1 MGNVIEIS
9 NLVKEYKSVRA
20 VDGIDL
26 NVREGEIYSLLG
38 PNGAGKT
45 TTVEILE
52 GIRRKTSGKVAVLG
66 LDPVKDR
73 KDLSRRIGI
82 LPQDFNFMANITPA
96 EALSFYKKCL
106 GIRTDVLQILKEV
119 DLYDKKDTPFEN
131 MSGGQ
136 KQKLGLAMAM
146 SNDPEVLFLDE
157 PTAGLDPFSRRN
169 VWGII
174 EKMKGSG
181 KTVFLTTH
189 YLEEAEKL
197 SDRVA
202 FIKQGKIITEG
213 SPEEIIRLNHV
224 GDKVILRSGSD
235 IVSVLKPLG
244 YDVTSEN
251 GSTQVVIKDTNQ
263 FFEIIDTL
271 KENHIDLK
279 DVNMKRESLEDVFM
293 RLVGRVETDES

>member
-106 GIRTDVLQILKEV
+106 GIRADVLQILKEV

>member
-1 MGNVIEIS
+1 LGNVIEIS
-9 NLVKEYKSVRA
+9 SLVKEYKNVRA
-20 VDGIDL
+20 VDNIDL

-52 GIRRKTSGKVAVLG
+52 GIRKKTSGDVTVLN

-106 GIRTDVLQILKEV
+106 GIRTDVIQILKEV
-119 DLYDKKDTPFEN
+119 DLYDKRNTPFEN

-146 SNDPEVLFLDE
+146 SSDPEVLFLDE

-174 EKMKGSG
+174 KKMKESG

-213 SPEEIIRLNHV
+213 SPEEIVRLNHV
-224 GDKVILRSGSD
+224 GDRVILRSTSD
-235 IVSVLKPLG
+235 IVSVLKPMG

-251 GSTQVVIKDTNQ
+251 VSTQVVIKDTSQ
-263 FFEIIDTL
+263 FFEIIDIL

-293 RLVGRVETDES
+293 RLIGRVETDES

>member
-1 MGNVIEIS
+1 LGNVIEIS

-106 GIRTDVLQILKEV
+106 GIRADVLQILKEV

-251 GSTQVVIKDTNQ
+251 GSTQVVIRDTNQ

>member
-1 MGNVIEIS
+1 LGNVIEIS
-9 NLVKEYKSVRA
+9 SLVKEYKNVRA
-20 VDGIDL
+20 VDNIDL

-52 GIRRKTSGKVAVLG
+52 GIRKKTSGDVTVLN
-66 LDPVKDR
+66 LDPVKNR

-106 GIRTDVLQILKEV
+106 GIRTDVIQILKEV
-119 DLYDKKDTPFEN
+119 DLYDKRNTPFEN

-146 SNDPEVLFLDE
+146 SSDPEVLFLDE

-174 EKMKGSG
+174 KKMKESG

-213 SPEEIIRLNHV
+213 SPEEIVRLNHV
-224 GDKVILRSGSD
+224 GDRVILRSTSD
-235 IVSVLKPLG
+235 IVSVLKPMG

-251 GSTQVVIKDTNQ
+251 GSTQVVIKDTSQ
-263 FFEIIDTL
+263 FFEIIDIL

-293 RLVGRVETDES
+293 RLIGRVETDES

>member
-1 MGNVIEIS
+1 LGNVIEIS

-106 GIRTDVLQILKEV
+106 GIRADVLQILKEV

>member
-1 MGNVIEIS
+1 LGNVIEIS

>member
-9 NLVKEYKSVRA
+9 SLVKEYKNVRA
-20 VDGIDL
+20 VDNIDL

-52 GIRRKTSGKVAVLG
+52 GIRKKTSGDVTVLN
-66 LDPVKDR
+66 LDPVKNR

-106 GIRTDVLQILKEV
+106 GIRTDVIQILKEV
-119 DLYDKKDTPFEN
+119 DLYDKRNTPFEN

-146 SNDPEVLFLDE
+146 SSDPEVLFLDE

-174 EKMKGSG
+174 KKMKESG

-213 SPEEIIRLNHV
+213 SPEEIVRLNHV
-224 GDKVILRSGSD
+224 GDRVILRSTSD
-235 IVSVLKPLG
+235 IVSVLKPMG

-251 GSTQVVIKDTNQ
+251 GSTQVVIKDTSQ
-263 FFEIIDTL
+263 FFEIIDIL

-293 RLVGRVETDES
+293 RLIGRVETDES